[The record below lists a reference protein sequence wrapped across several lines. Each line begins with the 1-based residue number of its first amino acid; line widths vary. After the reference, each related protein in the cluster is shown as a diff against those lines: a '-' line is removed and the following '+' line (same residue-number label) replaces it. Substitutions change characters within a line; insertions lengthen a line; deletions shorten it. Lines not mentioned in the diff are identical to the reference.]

1 MNYFNETKLMNRR
14 GLMFLG
20 TSAVLLSGCQM
31 AVPGMTGALT
41 GGAGKEADWGSL
53 IKSLHAALDK
63 VADQT
68 EELLNIQ
75 ASYLDAVGEKDK
87 AAVLKGKAIAM
98 KDRSGLDLGGAKKE
112 TASAKKVVLAALKK
126 GKGKDAAAKRILQSG
141 INRHKKAVENAWV
154 GAAMIVKVVIDAQ
167 SAQKP
172 SFKDMEAVGYMKEI
186 LADGPKAINFVKTS
200 KSTYEDYAEAFEYEA
215 KIIIPKPPKTE
226 SLGM

>member
-31 AVPGMTGALT
+31 AAPGMVGALT

-53 IKSLHAALDK
+53 IKSLHVALDK
-63 VADQT
+63 IADQT
-68 EELLNIQ
+68 YELLDVQGN
-75 ASYLDAVGEKDK
+75 YLLAIGEKKK
-87 AAVLKGKAIAM
+87 AALLKGKAIAM
-98 KDRSGLDLGGAKKE
+98 KDPAGLDLGGAKKE

-126 GKGKDAAAKRILQSG
+126 GKGKDDAAKRILQSG

-172 SFKDMEAVGYMKEI
+172 SFKDMEALGYMKEI
-186 LADGPKAINFVKTS
+186 LTDGPMAISFVKES
-200 KSTYEDYAEAFEYEA
+200 KSTYEDYAEAFSYEA
-215 KIIIPKPPKTE
+215 KIKVPKAPKTPP
-226 SLGM
+226 LKM